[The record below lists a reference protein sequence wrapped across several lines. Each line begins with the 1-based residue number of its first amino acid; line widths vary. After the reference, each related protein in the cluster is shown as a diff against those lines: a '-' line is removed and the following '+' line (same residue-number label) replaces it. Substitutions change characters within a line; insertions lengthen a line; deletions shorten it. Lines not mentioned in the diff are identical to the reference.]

1 MDVVAQDQMAV
12 SVLFDI
18 DSLPVMSVK
27 HNELSVTAGRFAR
40 EEGVTR
46 KISSLIA
53 SQIWDVSAKSAMG
66 N

>member
-1 MDVVAQDQMAV
+1 MQDQMTV

-40 EEGVTR
+40 EGIGEICNGKLDRRVHE
-46 KISSLIA
+46 
-53 SQIWDVSAKSAMG
+53 
-66 N
+66 